1 MTIILCSKFK
11 EFEARQTEILEK
23 ITDVERTFRESQIR
37 LGLLQG
43 GVNIITSELKFNPGK
58 KNCWVTGIFTDREIK
73 SGYDARRPITEEIID
88 SIEKNHG
95 TIIYGEPYTEK
106 VFF

>member
-1 MTIILCSKFK
+1 MKDEPPEEQKIDDFLCSKFK

-23 ITDVERTFRESQIR
+23 ITDVERTFRESQTR

-58 KNCWVTGIFTDREIK
+58 KKLLGNWNF
-73 SGYDARRPITEEIID
+73 Y
-88 SIEKNHG
+88 
-95 TIIYGEPYTEK
+95 
-106 VFF
+106 